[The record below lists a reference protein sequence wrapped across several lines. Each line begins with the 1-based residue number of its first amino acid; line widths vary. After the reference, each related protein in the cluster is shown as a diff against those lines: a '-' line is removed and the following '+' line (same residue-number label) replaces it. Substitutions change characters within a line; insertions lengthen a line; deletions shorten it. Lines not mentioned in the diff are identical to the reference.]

1 MDRFQSSKPFALA
14 FAMALIT
21 VFALNGAALA
31 DTLWSDTAPASV
43 TDLLNADNWDNGT
56 PTTAGNPGFIT
67 GKTITVS
74 NDFYPGANGQD
85 IDITFNGATSTT
97 FSKGFVP
104 LKNLPNGNTAT
115 FTMRL
120 QDTANVY
127 VTNNFWGGNNNT
139 GQSYD
144 QSGKDYLIYQYYGGD
159 STFSCNEWWTAMT
172 ARTYIEISDNATV
185 TARGGTNSGLGW
197 DNAAPYT
204 ADGSRLEMSGKGALN
219 VSSTNL
225 NFWGEGTTVNMRGS
239 SSISAKAISISR
251 DAPQVN
257 LYDNA
262 KITASEAVNVANQAT
277 VSLNDNA
284 NITLSKTLKLDNKSS
299 LTLNNNASLTVT
311 SDCALDRNG
320 RMDVN
325 GNANVAFKAALK
337 IGDINAG
344 DAGGAV
350 FNLSGGTVTVT
361 GTTYFS
367 YHSDATVNIS
377 GGKFIANGNQL
388 YATDQKGKT
397 VDINMTNDG
406 YLQAKD
412 LRLSQHGNTNLTMSD
427 TSQIK
432 VENLNMAFNYASG
445 DNVVNVVT
453 MGGSSNI
460 TATSNMYFFGNNVG
474 GAAYGSLT
482 LNDNASVAIANE
494 VQVGKGAATSL
505 IDGKSYAAEITLNGN
520 SKFTTTTFTTNSGAT
535 SATTVNGL
543 ATFKADT
550 ININGDSE
558 FNVNGG
564 TVNALSLTNTEMS
577 VTSVSGTGALNAE
590 TINIEGDSTFNISG
604 GAVNVTS
611 LNNAGTVNLEN
622 GGIYLAP
629 YGLITSTNGTFNAT
643 GGTINLSESPKAT
656 YSNGDQMLAGLFRS
670 QDEAE
675 AAKVLT
681 VAPSNW
687 ETAVVTINNQ
697 PAVVAGYNS
706 TPTADDIKY
715 WDPSIAGWAGNVNNN
730 TGYVFDGENGSIAP
744 YSKETI
750 VIGGTNTFG
759 SELPADNTLVIYD
772 GSSTI
777 TPENMHGNIFVNGG
791 TVTLSA
797 TNSDV
802 AQVYHGYVEINGGS
816 VTRDNSTSKWWIKT
830 DNGEIVVNEGTLNI
844 QNGTGDR
851 GLAMLHNSAFTNNG
865 GNVTIGGKLLISD
878 SSGNATTY
886 YTSTFTN
893 NSGTT
898 ILSKEVDVPN
908 GAYAHGYLNV
918 NGGSVVASDVI
929 YVAQGA
935 HTKGY
940 LNITGNGSLQT
951 KDLHIGYKG
960 NAELVISNNA
970 SLKVDGS
977 TFHLAYNLANGDNVA
992 ANVTMS
998 GNSRLDAAQFRVF
1011 QGNNDKDHKGAGY
1024 ASFTMTDNAYVYVSG
1039 NMWGGSNDDNSA
1051 HVVGLLGDNTY
1062 NLEMTFS
1069 DNSYF
1074 SSNEFW
1080 VAMTA
1085 KSHVVIEDNATVY
1098 ARGGYSGIGWAANA
1112 AGSLVEIKGGT
1123 FKVDSTW
1130 FAIGCRNETTTT
1142 GVCNVVQTGGEA
1154 TYKMLLLGNNASAYD
1169 LSGDDSIMTANSVKS
1184 LAGSSLKIKG
1194 GTANLGTVTN
1204 GGTLDVSGGT
1214 ANAGTITNTGTVAV
1228 SGGTLNFDGISI
1240 ANNGIINI
1248 SGGMVIP
1255 GAGGITAAGAHT
1267 VNLSGGVFTTND
1279 VNWAATDIT
1288 ATLADNSEIEFA
1300 PQAGQSIQWTGAL
1313 VNNAQNASVV
1323 KNGLGSLK
1331 IDSPEANPSKAKSF
1345 LINMGELDFNG
1356 YLTSDIEVNS
1366 GATFSPGNS
1375 IGKTFETGDFY
1386 LNDGGTLLM
1395 EIGGSSVDEND
1406 QLIING
1412 NLYLEGGIINLALAE
1427 NSGLGPNDPI
1437 AIKLTSTNSE
1447 NIIDDVLNAISSY
1460 YFTGLSYSLSAD
1472 GSYYQITGVLDANA
1486 VPEPSTWALLVL
1498 GVVALFLR
1506 KRVRN

>member
-1 MDRFQSSKPFALA
+1 MDQFPSSKPFTSISTWSQKALA
-14 FAMALIT
+14 TALVLVA

-31 DTLWSDTAPASV
+31 DTYWSDTAPASV
-43 TDLLNADNWDNGT
+43 TDLLNADNWDNGA
-56 PTTAGNPGFIT
+56 PTTAGNPGVIT

-74 NDFYPGANGQD
+74 NDFYPGADGQD

-104 LKNLPNGNTAT
+104 LKSLPNGKTAT

-120 QDTANVY
+120 QDSANVY
-127 VTNNFWGGNNNT
+127 VTNNFWGGNNNYS
-139 GQSYD
+139 QSYD
-144 QSGKDYLIYQYYGGD
+144 QSGKDYLIYQYYGGN

-185 TARGGTNSGLGW
+185 TARGGSNSGLGW
-197 DNAAPYT
+197 DNTDPYS

-219 VSSTNL
+219 VNSTNL

-251 DAPQVN
+251 DTPQVN

-350 FNLSGGTVTVT
+350 FNLSGGTVTVS

-377 GGKFIANGNQL
+377 GGKFISNSNQL

-427 TSQIK
+427 TSQVK

-460 TATSNMYFFGNNVG
+460 TATNNMIFFGNNVG

-505 IDGKSYAAEITLNGN
+505 IDGKDYTAEITLNGN
-520 SKFTTTTFTTNSGAT
+520 SKFSTTTFTTNSGAT
-535 SATTVNGL
+535 SATTVNGS
-543 ATFKADT
+543 ATFEAET
-550 ININGDSE
+550 INLAANT
-558 FNVNGG
+558 FLNVNGG
-564 TVNALSLTNTEMS
+564 S
-577 VTSVSGTGALNAE
+577 
-590 TINIEGDSTFNISG
+590 
-604 GAVNVTS
+604 VNVTS
-611 LNNAGTVNLEN
+611 LNFDGTINLAGGAINLT
-622 GGIYLAP
+622 P
-629 YGLITSTNGTFNAT
+629 YGLITSTDGTFTGT
-643 GGTINLSESPKAT
+643 GGTINVKGSDHVSYT
-656 YSNGDQMLAGLFRS
+656 TGDQLLVGLFANETTAAAVAGSTTAPEGWQTSVLQMGDS
-670 QDEAE
+670 Q
-675 AAKVLT
+675 
-681 VAPSNW
+681 
-687 ETAVVTINNQ
+687 
-697 PAVVAGYNS
+697 AVVASYG
-706 TPTADDIKY
+706 TEAPTGVKTWIPGASGSMTDSANWEGDASN
-715 WDPSIAGWAGNVNNN
+715 P
-730 TGYVFDGENGSIAP
+730 TGYVLE
-744 YSKETI
+744 
-750 VIGGTNTFG
+750 GTNTMSDITGKTIVMGGENTFNGDMPAGTAFTFNDGASYMKGTNYYG
-759 SELPADNTLVIYD
+759 SIIVNEGKVDFTGGDRLLMDNAGYM
-772 GSSTI
+772 
-777 TPENMHGNIFVNGG
+777 EVNGG
-791 TVTLSA
+791 EVITTSGWFKSYQDIV
-797 TNSDV
+797 
-802 AQVYHGYVEINGGS
+802 INDGKVSFSG
-816 VTRDNSTSKWWIKT
+816 N
-830 DNGEIVVNEGTLNI
+830 
-844 QNGTGDR
+844 
-851 GLAMLHNSAFTNNG
+851 GLAMKLNSVTTNNG
-865 GNVTIGGKLLISD
+865 GEVIIKRLIVGDDAASNQNNPEAYTSKYINNAGTTTIN
-878 SSGNATTY
+878 GNAEIAQKKNTLGI
-886 YTSTFTN
+886 F
-893 NSGTT
+893 
-898 ILSKEVDVPN
+898 E
-908 GAYAHGYLNV
+908 V
-918 NGGSVVASDVI
+918 NGGSVV
-929 YVAQGA
+929 
-935 HTKGY
+935 
-940 LNITGNGSLQT
+940 T
-951 KDLHIGYKG
+951 KDFFLGYEG
-960 NAELVISNNA
+960 NAELTISNNG

-998 GNSRLDAAQFRVF
+998 GNSRLETAQFRVF

-1024 ASFTMTDNAYVYVSG
+1024 ASFTMTDYAYVYVSG
-1039 NMWGGSNDDNSA
+1039 NMWGGSNDDNCA

-1085 KSHVVIEDNATVY
+1085 KTHVIIEDNATVI
-1098 ARGGYSGIGWAANA
+1098 ARGGNSGIGWGSHA

-1123 FKVDSTW
+1123 FEVNSNW
-1130 FAIGCRNETTTT
+1130 FAVGCMNDSSSTNT

-1169 LSGDDSIMTANSVKS
+1169 LSGDDSILTTNSVKS

-1240 ANNGIINI
+1240 ADNGIINI
-1248 SGGMVIP
+1248 SGGTVIP
-1255 GAGGITAAGAHT
+1255 GAGGITATGAHT

-1279 VNWAATDIT
+1279 VNWTATDIT

-1313 VNNAQNASVV
+1313 VNNAQDASVV
-1323 KNGLGSLK
+1323 KNGSGVLR
-1331 IDSPEANPSKAKSF
+1331 IDSSENNPSKAKPI
-1345 LINMGELDFNG
+1345 LVNMGELDFKG
-1356 YLTSDIEVNS
+1356 YLTSDIVVNS
-1366 GATFSPGNS
+1366 GATLSPGNS
-1375 IGKTFETGDFY
+1375 VGTLYIDGNVILNSGAILLIEQDETGIDQIIAKSFEIANDAVLELAVESPQLGQTYELFIQKDGDTVIPFEDKYATEDFWNGLLSPESAY
-1386 LNDGGTLLM
+1386 YWNLTL
-1395 EIGGSSVDEND
+1395 
-1406 QLIING
+1406 NG
-1412 NLYLEGGIINLALAE
+1412 NIVMAAL
-1427 NSGLGPNDPI
+1427 DP
-1437 AIKLTSTNSE
+1437 
-1447 NIIDDVLNAISSY
+1447 
-1460 YFTGLSYSLSAD
+1460 
-1472 GSYYQITGVLDANA
+1472 NA
-1486 VPEPSTWALLVL
+1486 VPEPSTWALLIL
-1498 GVVALFLR
+1498 GAAGLLYWR
-1506 KRVRN
+1506 KKNA